1 MHVALVTAKIEYQLL
16 TARGACAMAFDSPE
30 AAQAWLDK
38 RNQKLS
44 VYHTI
49 ADLTL
54 TKVTTLYEAV

>member
-16 TARGACAMAFDSPE
+16 TARGACAMAFDTAE

-38 RNQKLS
+38 RNAKLTQ
-44 VYHTI
+44 YHAV